1 MFKNELM
8 GTSVLGVKDGTTVT
22 IEMIIVA
29 DRLRLSLLIGYERK
43 SLHEQ
48 TLCAVYS
55 EKYRIAFPVHS
66 LSVPIS

>member
-22 IEMIIVA
+22 IELFIVA
-29 DRLRLSLLIGYERK
+29 DHLRLRPMIGYQRN

-55 EKYRIAFPVHS
+55 EKYRIAIPVHF

>member
-8 GTSVLGVKDGTTVT
+8 GTSVLGVIDGTTVT

-29 DRLRLSLLIGYERK
+29 NRLRLGLIIGYERH

-55 EKYRIAFPVHS
+55 GKYRIGTPVHS
-66 LSVPIS
+66 L